1 MATIKRFEDL
11 ECWQIAREVC
21 QKIDV
26 LIKTTALARNYKLRD
41 QIDASSGST
50 MDNISE
56 GFGRLGNKEFCHFLT
71 IASGSCNETQSQ
83 LYRVLDKGIID
94 QNSFDEIYNLITIC
108 RIKVINLFEYLVKC
122 EETGVKFKFK

>member
-21 QKIDV
+21 HKIDIM
-26 LIKTTALARNYKLRD
+26 IKTTDLARNYKLRD

-56 GFGRLGNKEFCHFLT
+56 GFGRLGNREFCQFLT

-83 LYRVLDKGIID
+83 LYRILDKGIID
-94 QNSFDEIYNLITIC
+94 QKRFDEIYSLITSC
-108 RIKVINLFEYLVKC
+108 RVKIINLLDYLLKC
-122 EETGVKFKFK
+122 EERGVKFR

>member
-21 QKIDV
+21 HKIDIM
-26 LIKTTALARNYKLRD
+26 IKTTDLARNYKLRD
-41 QIDASSGST
+41 QVDASSGST

-56 GFGRLGNKEFCHFLT
+56 GFGRLGNREFCQFLT

-83 LYRVLDKGIID
+83 LYRILDKGIID
-94 QNSFDEIYNLITIC
+94 QKRFDEIYNLITSC
-108 RIKVINLFEYLVKC
+108 RVKIINLLDYLLKC
-122 EETGVKFKFK
+122 EERGIKFR

>member
-1 MATIKRFEDL
+1 MATVKRFEDL
-11 ECWQIAREVC
+11 ECWQLAREVC
-21 QKIDV
+21 QKIDNM
-26 LIKTTALARNYKLRD
+26 IKTTDLGRNYKLRD

-83 LYRVLDKGIID
+83 LYRILDKGIID
-94 QNSFDEIYNLITIC
+94 QSHFDDIYNRISSC
-108 RIKVINLFEYLVKC
+108 RVKIINLLDYLYKC
-122 EETGVKFKFK
+122 EERGIKFK

>member
-11 ECWQIAREVC
+11 ECWQLAREVC
-21 QKIDV
+21 QKIDSI
-26 LIKTTALARNYKLRD
+26 IKTTDLIRNYKLRD

-83 LYRVLDKGIID
+83 LYRILDKGIID
-94 QNSFDEIYNLITIC
+94 QHKFDEIYNLISTC
-108 RIKVINLFEYLVKC
+108 RVKIMNLLEYLQKC
-122 EETGVKFKFK
+122 EERGVKFR